1 MKPILFLFLVASA
14 FAQSVM
20 SNWALINADGTVI
33 AVLVANQDV
42 GSQMPTFTSSVYPDA
57 VKCVP
62 AGNAGMGWHYDATT
76 NTFTAPLPEVTTNV
90 AQAPALFT
98 LQDPTPV
105 TFTTNNA
112 VLTTNNV
119 AVTTNNVAITT
130 NNTTP

>member
-1 MKPILFLFLVASA
+1 MKALFFILLVTAA
-14 FAQSVM
+14 YGQTA
-20 SNWALINADGTVI
+20 NYALIDADGTVI
-33 AVLVANQDV
+33 EVMVSDPVNAATYPQAGLQAF
-42 GSQMPTFTSSVYPDA
+42 PTA

-62 AGNAGMGWHYDATT
+62 ALGAGMGWHYDATT

>member
-1 MKPILFLFLVASA
+1 MKTLLFLFLAVTA
-14 FAQSVM
+14 FGDTM
-20 SNWALINADGTVI
+20 SNWALINGDGTVI

-76 NTFTAPLPEVTTNV
+76 NTFTTPLLEVTTNV

-98 LQDPTPV
+98 LQDPTLVVITPSV
-105 TFTTNNA
+105 
-112 VLTTNNV
+112 TTNNV
-119 AVTTNNVAITT
+119 VALPAVTTNNLSITT
-130 NNTTP
+130 NNSQ

>member
-1 MKPILFLFLVASA
+1 MKILLFLFLAVTA
-14 FAQSVM
+14 FGDTM
-20 SNWALINADGTVI
+20 SNWALINSNGTVI

-57 VKCVP
+57 VRCVP
-62 AGNAGMGWHYDATT
+62 AGNAGMGWHYDSTT

-112 VLTTNNV
+112 VATPAVTSNNISILTTNNSQ
-119 AVTTNNVAITT
+119 
-130 NNTTP
+130 